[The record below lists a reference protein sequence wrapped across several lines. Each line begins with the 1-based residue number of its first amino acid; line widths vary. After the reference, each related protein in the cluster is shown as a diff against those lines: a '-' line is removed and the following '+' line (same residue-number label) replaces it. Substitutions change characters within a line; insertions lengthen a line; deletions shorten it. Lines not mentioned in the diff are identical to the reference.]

1 MRAHAGAQKLGF
13 KSYPALAG
21 GGFERRLEYTVPVKR
36 NRLGPSEARCEE
48 VQHCRRR
55 GADGFWVS
63 VVARTPEVPAAR
75 RACRGAEPHPRM
87 TLSSKRCQKTRVR
100 ARGPAVDAHLCSS
113 TIAMCRP

>member
-1 MRAHAGAQKLGF
+1 VDVCASACFVAQARKLVTTAWR
-13 KSYPALAG
+13 SVVVQTYPALAG

-63 VVARTPEVPAAR
+63 VVARTPEVPLCAAPVEQR
-75 RACRGAEPHPRM
+75 IP
-87 TLSSKRCQKTRVR
+87 TLTLLTQ
-100 ARGPAVDAHLCSS
+100 D
-113 TIAMCRP
+113 

>member
-1 MRAHAGAQKLGF
+1 MRGRVCQRTLCGPSAQASGHRMAECRGSRCRRRKTRVQT
-13 KSYPALAG
+13 YPALAG

-63 VVARTPEVPAAR
+63 VVARTPEVPLCAAPVGQR
-75 RACRGAEPHPRM
+75 IP
-87 TLSSKRCQKTRVR
+87 TLTLPSQ
-100 ARGPAVDAHLCSS
+100 G
-113 TIAMCRP
+113 